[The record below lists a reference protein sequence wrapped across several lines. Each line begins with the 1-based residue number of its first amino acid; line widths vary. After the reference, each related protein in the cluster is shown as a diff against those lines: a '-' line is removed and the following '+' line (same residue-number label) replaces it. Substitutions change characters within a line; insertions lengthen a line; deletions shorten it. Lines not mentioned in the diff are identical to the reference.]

1 MIEKI
6 LQYLV
11 SSRHLKGGVLIFL
24 PGWESIIACLKRFKN
39 NKLSYNAND
48 AYNTRL
54 TDYCYFLPLHSQV
67 PK

>member
-1 MIEKI
+1 MLKMNENEIPVDLIEKI

-39 NKLSYNAND
+39 NKL
-48 AYNTRL
+48 AYN
-54 TDYCYFLPLHSQV
+54 
-67 PK
+67 